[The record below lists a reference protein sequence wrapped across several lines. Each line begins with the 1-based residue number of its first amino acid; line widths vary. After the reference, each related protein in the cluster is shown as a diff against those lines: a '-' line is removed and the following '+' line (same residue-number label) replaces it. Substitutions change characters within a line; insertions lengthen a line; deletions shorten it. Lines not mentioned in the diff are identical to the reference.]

1 MRKCLFRISID
12 KIMEEKT
19 KDRVRLLLKKNNL
32 SFNAI
37 SDTSAIQSQFSRAFG
52 KGKSGRLSYE
62 LIEIVL
68 RKFPDVSAEWLLLG
82 EGDMY
87 KKTTEL
93 PPVDISSEESIEHS
107 AEIARLVREKNEL
120 IEKIEDLQAKC
131 AKLEELTDALS
142 KENIAIAAQRDMAKD
157 LLREYMMGDS
167 AQKVG

>member
-1 MRKCLFRISID
+1 
-12 KIMEEKT
+12 MEEKT
-19 KDRVRLLLKKNNL
+19 KNRVRLLLKEKNL

-37 SDTSAIQSQFSRAFG
+37 SETSAIQAQFSRAFG

-68 RKFPDVSAEWLLLG
+68 RKFPDVSADWLLMG

-93 PPVDISSEESIEHS
+93 PHVDVSSEESIEHS

-120 IEKIEDLQAKC
+120 IDANEDLREENKMLRSQ
-131 AKLEELTDALS
+131 LEVLKEVLRSSLGSDA
-142 KENIAIAAQRDMAKD
+142 
-157 LLREYMMGDS
+157 